1 MEKCVQHCLNNK
13 KKIVELKKKLKTF
26 NDISTIFFYFFFYY
40 FIVLVC
46 FRMHYNIRRV
56 LGFPGGSEGKMS
68 ACNADLSSIPGLGR
82 SHGKRN
88 GNPF

>member
-26 NDISTIFFYFFFYY
+26 NDISTIFFYFFYY

-46 FRMHYNIRRV
+46 FRMHYNICRV

-82 SHGKRN
+82 SHGERN